1 MLPAPR
7 YYGTHTVIGNK
18 WNYPFRVGQSRESNR
33 YRVDLALAPPH
44 YSQLSQRGK
53 SKSNPFSLAD
63 VTEVVKSIDYRDSQL
78 YKTDLSQHKQVDKAN
93 KGNINEFAYRPESI
107 DMPSLVSM
115 EILESQGISPKKED
129 QKDVTLRVT
138 EMNRILKEAE
148 KYLNDCKNDTFQR
161 ANDSKGL
168 KAAENSLSKSDQQ
181 KSKLKNN

>member
-1 MLPAPR
+1 
-7 YYGTHTVIGNK
+7 
-18 WNYPFRVGQSRESNR
+18 
-33 YRVDLALAPPH
+33 
-44 YSQLSQRGK
+44 
-53 SKSNPFSLAD
+53 
-63 VTEVVKSIDYRDSQL
+63 
-78 YKTDLSQHKQVDKAN
+78 
-93 KGNINEFAYRPESI
+93 
-107 DMPSLVSM
+107 MPSLVSM

-181 KSKLKNN
+181 KSKLKK